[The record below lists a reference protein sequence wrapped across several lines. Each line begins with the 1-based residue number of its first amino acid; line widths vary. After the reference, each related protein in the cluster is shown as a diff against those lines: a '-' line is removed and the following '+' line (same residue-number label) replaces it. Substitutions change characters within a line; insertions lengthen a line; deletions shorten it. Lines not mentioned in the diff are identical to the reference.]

1 MVSGRSVRSL
11 FWARHSR
18 SWSGKPARS
27 RAHILLAFG
36 ANHAHRDGLD
46 PISTGDDF
54 SVVVKL
60 RGRPPHPWRW
70 EMYRAGRSSPI
81 VQSDGFFETASMAN
95 KAGQKALKLFLSE
108 CPPE

>member
-1 MVSGRSVRSL
+1 LS
-11 FWARHSR
+11 
-18 SWSGKPARS
+18 
-27 RAHILLAFG
+27 LAFA
-36 ANHAHRDGLD
+36 ANCAHRDGLD
-46 PISTGDDF
+46 PISTCNDF

-60 RGRPPHPWRW
+60 RGRLPHPWRW

-81 VQSDGFFETASMAN
+81 VQSDSFFETASLAN